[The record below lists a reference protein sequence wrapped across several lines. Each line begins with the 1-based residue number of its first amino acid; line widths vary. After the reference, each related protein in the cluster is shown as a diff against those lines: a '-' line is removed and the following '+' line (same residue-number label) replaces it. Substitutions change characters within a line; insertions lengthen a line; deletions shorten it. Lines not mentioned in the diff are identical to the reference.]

1 MDLSKYIAAEVSEDD
16 QLEQEIAEDLENLEP
31 GDFDIF
37 EENSSRFIAKEL
49 RQLQVEMVARFAARE
64 EARRAAV
71 SAIPSPPIT
80 PPRPSLRQN
89 RRRLISS
96 SDEEEDEE
104 AAQRKHPRLTSSSE
118 EEN

>member
-1 MDLSKYIAAEVSEDD
+1 MDPSKYIAAEVSEDD
-16 QLEQEIAEDLENLEP
+16 QLEEEIAEDLENLEP
-31 GDFDIF
+31 GDFDIVEANF
-37 EENSSRFIAKEL
+37 SRFIAEEL
-49 RQLQVEMVARFAARE
+49 RQLQVEMEARFAARE

-71 SAIPSPPIT
+71 AAIPSPPIT

-104 AAQRKHPRLTSSSE
+104 AAPRKRQRLISSSGE
-118 EEN
+118 ED